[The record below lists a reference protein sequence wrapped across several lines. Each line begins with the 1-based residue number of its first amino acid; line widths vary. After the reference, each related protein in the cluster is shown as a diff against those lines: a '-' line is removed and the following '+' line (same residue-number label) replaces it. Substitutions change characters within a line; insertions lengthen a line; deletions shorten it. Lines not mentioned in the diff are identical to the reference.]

1 MRKLCSVEKI
11 LDIREAE
18 NSDNLE
24 IAIVKGWQVVV
35 KKNEFHTGDLVAYF
49 EIDSLIP
56 RTSITEFLFKDKS
69 ETATEARLKTV
80 KLRGNLSQGLII
92 PMAEI
97 VHKMFVEL
105 NNTTFDDN
113 MLEVGTDLTEV
124 LHIGKYEPPVP
135 EEVGAKSASGVWE
148 IPKTD
153 EDRYQSNP
161 ELVEQL
167 KGKEYYASVK
177 LDGTSTTVI
186 LNINENEEPEVN
198 VCGRNT
204 CYTENPNNKYW
215 AVTMKYNMKE
225 KILDYFSKTGKRL
238 AFQGELIG
246 PKIQANKMGLTEND
260 LYIFNVWMADGKM
273 PFEKCDLDTS
283 LSIVEELGFNFV
295 PIEMTGVF
303 NYNSDELQDLTKI
316 KYNKYFA
323 GAKQSQNIE
332 GLVFRSKDMKTSFKV
347 VSNEFLLKGGE

>member
-1 MRKLCSVEKI
+1 MRKLASI
-11 LDIREAE
+11 
-18 NSDNLE
+18 
-24 IAIVKGWQVVV
+24 QVVNEIRPIENADAIECV
-35 KKNEFHTGDLVAYF
+35 VILGWTVVAKKGEFKVGDKCVFF
-49 EIDSLIP
+49 EIDSILPIKEQYAFLGETDKYNGHRL
-56 RTSITEFLFKDKS
+56 RTM
-69 ETATEARLKTV
+69 RM
-80 KLRGNLSQGLII
+80 RGQLSQGLVL
-92 PMAEI
+92 PLDVLNLSDDLEI
-97 VHKMFVEL
+97 
-105 NNTTFDDN
+105 
-113 MLEVGTDLTEV
+113 GTDLTEQ
-124 LHIGKYEPPVP
+124 LEIRKYEPPIP
-135 EEVGAKSASGVWE
+135 EEEGAKPANKVWE

-161 ELVEQL
+161 ALVEAL

-186 LNINENEEPEVN
+186 LNINDEDEPEVN

-204 CYTENPNNKYW
+204 CYIESPNNKYW

-225 KILDYFSKTGKRL
+225 KILDYFNKTGKRL

-260 LYIFNVWMADGKM
+260 LYIFNVWMADGKQ

-283 LSIVEELGFNFV
+283 LTIVKELGFNFV

-316 KYNKYFA
+316 QYNKYFA
-323 GAKQSQNIE
+323 GAKPSQNIE

-347 VSNEFLLKGGE
+347 ISNEFLLRGGE